1 MRLIHTSD
9 WHLGRSL
16 INFRRYDEFEAFL
29 SWLRQTII
37 GQSAEAL
44 IVAGDIF
51 DTTSPSNRAQ
61 QLYYQFIGSLAGT
74 SCRHIIIVAGNH
86 DSPSFLDAPKE
97 ILRAL
102 NVHVVGTASDNAD
115 DEIIVLKDDAGKML
129 AVVCAVPYLR
139 DRDIRSVEAGETIE
153 QKGEKLLLGIREH
166 YEKVCRK
173 ADLIRSETADIPLIA
188 TGHLFTAGGRT
199 VEEDGVK
206 ELYVGNLAHASV
218 EIFPETID
226 YFALGHLHIPQKVSG
241 RDCVRYSGSPIAM
254 GFGEAGQQKKVML
267 VDFDGRKPQV
277 TELPV
282 PCFRPLA
289 RVSGD
294 MTAVLTGIAELKKLG
309 TPVWLEVEYNGDA
322 LVPDLQEQ
330 VTEAVAGSEVDVVR
344 VKNQRLVRSLLEVCA
359 SDENLDDLKETEIFN
374 LCLDAHNIPD
384 DQRPEL
390 DDAFREILAE
400 LVETDANKE

>member
-29 SWLRQTII
+29 NWLKQTIVA
-37 GQSAEAL
+37 QSADAL

-74 SCRHIIIVAGNH
+74 CCRHIIIVAGNH

-102 NVHVVGTASDNAD
+102 NVHVVGTASENAD
-115 DEIIVLKDDAGKML
+115 DEILVLKSADGKSQ

-153 QKGEKLLLGIREH
+153 QKGEKLLQGIQKH
-166 YEKVCRK
+166 YAEVCRK
-173 ADLIRSETADIPLIA
+173 ADLMRCESGDIPMIA
-188 TGHLFTAGGRT
+188 TGHLFAAGGRT

-206 ELYVGNLAHASV
+206 ELYVGNLAHASI
-218 EIFPETID
+218 EIFPDTID

-241 RDCVRYSGSPIAM
+241 RDNVRYSGSPIAM
-254 GFGEAGQQKKVML
+254 GFGEAGQQKKIML
-267 VDFDGRKPQV
+267 VEFAGRTPEV

-282 PCFRPLA
+282 PCFRLLV
-289 RVSGD
+289 RESGD
-294 MTAVLTGIAELKKLG
+294 MQTIVAGIDALKKQNR
-309 TPVWLEVEYNGDA
+309 PVWLEVEYNGEA
-322 LVPDLQEQ
+322 LIADLQEQ
-330 VTEAVAGSEVDVVR
+330 VNSAVAGSEIDVVR
-344 VKNQRLVRSLLEVCA
+344 IKNQRLVRSLLEVCA
-359 SDENLDDLKETEIFN
+359 ADENLEDLKEADIFN

-384 DQRPEL
+384 EQRPEL
-390 DDAFREILAE
+390 DAAFREILVE
-400 LVETDANKE
+400 LAETDVNRE